1 MKKKIIFLIVLFCCT
16 IIFIYSAQNL
26 IKSEKK
32 LYTVITTEDLISKIN
47 NDDSFTI
54 FFYQKY
60 CMPCKEVETII
71 NEYIKIESKPIFAID
86 LSNADKESY
95 LVNIIKISETPTVI
109 SFRNGKEIK
118 RISSVFTKKEFEE
131 FIVE

>member
-71 NEYIKIESKPIFAID
+71 NEYINIELKPIFAID

-95 LVNIIKISETPTVI
+95 LINIIKTSETPTVI
-109 SFRNGKEIK
+109 SFRKGKEIK
-118 RISSVFTKKEFEE
+118 RISSIFTK
-131 FIVE
+131 